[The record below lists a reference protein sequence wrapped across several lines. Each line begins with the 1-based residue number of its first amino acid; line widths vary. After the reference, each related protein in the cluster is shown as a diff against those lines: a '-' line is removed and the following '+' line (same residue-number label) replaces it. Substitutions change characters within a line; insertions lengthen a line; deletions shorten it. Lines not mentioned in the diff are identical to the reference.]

1 MGVFGLH
8 CSSLKA
14 VFNQNLI
21 ANDIF
26 VSFCVL
32 IHGSG
37 MLTTAKAFQNQSV
50 DDNL

>member
-1 MGVFGLH
+1 MGDFGLH
-8 CSSLKA
+8 RSSIKA

-32 IHGSG
+32 IHRSG
-37 MLTTAKAFQNQSV
+37 MLTTAKTFPNQSV